1 MGEREEKES
10 EEKARSAPRGPPP
23 SATLVLPLRA
33 SPSPPSAGLPEEEVS
48 RGSAPSS
55 MTTAGRSSRASSK
68 ALSVTPSPT
77 PTTLAAR
84 LSPPWTSSTLSSA
97 TDAPSTAS
105 EHDDLRKSVH

>member
-1 MGEREEKES
+1 MGDKEREEKES

-77 PTTLAAR
+77 P
-84 LSPPWTSSTLSSA
+84 ST
-97 TDAPSTAS
+97 PVTAM
-105 EHDDLRKSVH
+105 DVVYALKRQGRTIYGFGA